1 MNNPAAAKI
10 DEERFLLERVTGIEP
25 VRSAW
30 EADRLPLHHTRN
42 AARDQPI

>member
-1 MNNPAAAKI
+1 M
-10 DEERFLLERVTGIEP
+10 ERVTGIEP

-42 AARDQPI
+42 MAVDADPVLNSISLAVQN